1 MLAGKTVLTTGGAS
15 ALGRALG
22 PVNLAWYPPKVP
34 RLDSRAEVELSGR
47 ARRLGDLRAWRSVAG
62 AVRGAERPGRA
73 ADGAD
78 GACHAVA
85 AKSGPVAQQTLFE
98 GAQAILNGLLN
109 RTGADR
115 QGSARDEPLTPTPWE
130 GLQP

>member
-1 MLAGKTVLTTGGAS
+1 MLAGKTVFTGGGAR

-22 PVNLAWYPPKVP
+22 PVNLAWYQPKA
-34 RLDSRAEVELSGR
+34 RCLDSRDQVEPTGR

-62 AVRGAERPGRA
+62 AVLGAERPGRA
-73 ADGAD
+73 PHGFD

-85 AKSGPVAQQTLFE
+85 AECGPVAQQSLFE
-98 GAQAILNGLLN
+98 GAQACLDGLL
-109 RTGADR
+109 DR
-115 QGSARDEPLTPTPWE
+115 MSARMQGSARDESLTPTRRE